1 LIKLKKKIFIDTFY
15 FQYAYSG
22 IGTYI
27 SELVLGL
34 KKHGS
39 SKNEYVFSHKLSSKI
54 DYINS
59 DYRLLRLFFHLK
71 YLIWKQILLP
81 IKLMLHK
88 PDLIICPDYVLPFF
102 NFNTKQICVFHD
114 AFFWDYPENYSKWWG
129 YYFRNIIKTCL
140 KDDTTIVT
148 TSKTSKINLSKFFSN
163 DIKYVYQSYKPNKL
177 NDKFKLAKFK
187 VDKHKY
193 ILHVGSFDKRKNILT
208 LVKAF
213 EKLIKSEI
221 KLDLKLVL
229 VGKQNVN
236 GNSKVSKDIINFINK
251 SNLENDVFLTDHL
264 PDSDVIG
271 LYSNALFFV
280 FPSSDEGFG
289 IPVLECFSNDL
300 PVICSDIPIFR
311 EIGSDNVLYFEL
323 ENQEK
328 LSSIM
333 LKLLN
338 SKSAKGALISKGR
351 ERLKNFS
358 RKAFVKDFEN
368 IIFQKIM

>member
-1 LIKLKKKIFIDTFY
+1 M
-15 FQYAYSG
+15 
-22 IGTYI
+22 
-27 SELVLGL
+27 
-34 KKHGS
+34 
-39 SKNEYVFSHKLSSKI
+39 
-54 DYINS
+54 
-59 DYRLLRLFFHLK
+59 
-71 YLIWKQILLP
+71 P
-81 IKLMLHK
+81 
-88 PDLIICPDYVLPFF
+88 
-102 NFNTKQICVFHD
+102 
-114 AFFWDYPENYSKWWG
+114 FFWDYPGNYSKWWG
-129 YYFRNIIKTCL
+129 YYFRNLIKTCL
-140 KDDTTIVT
+140 KDNTTIVT
-148 TSKTSKINLSKFFSN
+148 TSKTSKINLSNFFSN
-163 DIKYVYQSYKPNKL
+163 DIKYVYQSYKPNKF

-187 VDKHKY
+187 VEKHKY

-213 EKLIKSEI
+213 EKLNIVERE
-221 KLDLKLVL
+221 LDIKLVL

-236 GNSKVSKDIINFINK
+236 GNSKVSNDIKNFIKKRNM
-251 SNLENDVFLTDHL
+251 ENDIVLTDHL
-264 PDSDVIG
+264 IDSDIIG

-323 ENQEK
+323 ENQDK

-338 SKSAKGALISKGR
+338 SKSEIDTLKNKGR
-351 ERLKNFS
+351 ERLKKFS

>member
-1 LIKLKKKIFIDTFY
+1 MKKKIFIDTFY
-15 FQYAYSG
+15 FQYAFSG

-34 KKHGS
+34 NEYGS
-39 SKNEYVFSHKLSSKI
+39 SKNEYVFSHQLTNKKN
-54 DYINS
+54 YINS
-59 DYRLLRLFFHLK
+59 NYKFLRLFFHLK
-71 YLIWKQILLP
+71 YFVWKQILLP
-81 IKLMLHK
+81 IKIILYK

-102 NFNTKQICVFHD
+102 NFNIKQICVFHD
-114 AFFWDYPENYSKWWG
+114 AFFWDYPENYSKYWG
-129 YYFRNIIKTCL
+129 YYFRYVIKTCL

-163 DIKYVYQSYKPNKL
+163 DIKYVYQSYKPNKF
-177 NDKFKLAKFK
+177 NDKFKLSKFK
-187 VDKHKY
+187 IEKHKY

-208 LVKAF
+208 LVEAF
-213 EKLIKSEI
+213 KKFIIKERKSNI
-221 KLDLKLVL
+221 KLVL

-311 EIGSDNVLYFEL
+311 EIGSENVLYFEL
-323 ENQEK
+323 ENQDE
-328 LSSIM
+328 LSSMM

-338 SKSAKGALISKGR
+338 SKSEKDT
-351 ERLKNFS
+351 LKNKGKEGLKKFS

>member
-1 LIKLKKKIFIDTFY
+1 MKKKIFIDTFY

-34 KKHGS
+34 NKYGS
-39 SKNEYVFSHKLSSKI
+39 SKNEYVFSHKLTNKKN
-54 DYINS
+54 YINS
-59 DYRLLRLFFHLK
+59 NYKFFRLFFHLK
-71 YLIWKQILLP
+71 YFIWKQILLP
-81 IKLMLHK
+81 IKLMLYK
-88 PDLIICPDYVLPFF
+88 PDLIVCPDYVLPFF
-102 NFNTKQICVFHD
+102 NFNTKQIGVFHD

-129 YYFRNIIKTCL
+129 YYFRNIIKICL

-148 TSKTSKINLSKFFSN
+148 TSKTSKINLSNFFSN
-163 DIKYVYQSYKPNKL
+163 DIKYVYQSYKPNKF

-193 ILHVGSFDKRKNILT
+193 VLHVGSFDKRKNILT

-213 EKLIKSEI
+213 QNLIKSE
-221 KLDLKLVL
+221 KKSDLKLIL

-236 GNSKVSKDIINFINK
+236 GNSKVSKDIINFIKK
-251 SNLENDVFLTDHL
+251 SNLENDVILTDHL

-271 LYSNALFFV
+271 LYSNALFYV

-300 PVICSDIPIFR
+300 PIICSDIPIFR
-311 EIGSDNVLYFEL
+311 EIGTDNVLYFEL
-323 ENQEK
+323 ENVDE
-328 LSSIM
+328 LSSAM
-333 LKLLN
+333 LKLIN
-338 SKSAKGALISKGR
+338 SKSYKDTLKNKGK
-351 ERLKNFS
+351 ERLKKFS

-368 IIFQKIM
+368 IIFQKIN

>member
-1 LIKLKKKIFIDTFY
+1 LKKKIFIDTFY
-15 FQYAYSG
+15 FQYAFSG

-34 KKHGS
+34 NKYGS
-39 SKNEYVFSHKLSSKI
+39 SKHEYVFSHELTEKKN
-54 DYINS
+54 YINS
-59 DYRLLRLFFHLK
+59 NYKFFRLFFHLK
-71 YLIWKQILLP
+71 YFFWKQILLP
-81 IKLMLHK
+81 IKLMLYK

-129 YYFRNIIKTCL
+129 YYFRNIVKTCL
-140 KDDTTIVT
+140 KEDTTIVT
-148 TSKTSKINLSKFFSN
+148 TSKTSKINLSNFFSN
-163 DIKYVYQSYKPNKL
+163 DIKYVYQSYKPNKS
-177 NDKFKLAKFK
+177 NDKFELEKFNVK
-187 VDKHKY
+187 KNKY

-213 EKLIKSEI
+213 EKLLKIDRKSDI
-221 KLDLKLVL
+221 KLVL

-236 GNSKVSKDIINFINK
+236 GNFKVSNDIINHIK
-251 SNLENDVFLTDHL
+251 KRNLENDIVLTDYL
-264 PDSDVIG
+264 IDSDVIG

-289 IPVLECFSNDL
+289 IPVLECFSNNL
-300 PVICSDIPIFR
+300 PIICSDIPIFK
-311 EIGSDNVLYFEL
+311 EIASDNAFYFEL
-323 ENQEK
+323 ENVDE
-328 LSSIM
+328 LSNTM
-333 LKLLN
+333 LKLII
-338 SKSAKGALISKGR
+338 SKPKKDELIYKGR

>member
-1 LIKLKKKIFIDTFY
+1 MKKKIFIDTFY

-34 KKHGS
+34 KKYGS
-39 SKNEYVFSHKLSSKI
+39 SKNEFIFSHKLTYKKN
-54 DYINS
+54 YINS
-59 DYRLLRLFFHLK
+59 NYKFFRLFFHLK
-71 YLIWKQILLP
+71 YFIWKQILLP
-81 IKLMLHK
+81 IKLMLYK

-114 AFFWDYPENYSKWWG
+114 AFFWDYPENYSKYWG
-129 YYFRNIIKTCL
+129 CYFRYIIKTCL

-148 TSKTSKINLSKFFSN
+148 TSKTSKIKLSKFFPN
-163 DIKYVYQSYKPNKL
+163 DIKYVYQSYKPNKF
-177 NDKFKLAKFK
+177 NSKFKLEKFK
-187 VDKHKY
+187 VEKHKY

-208 LVKAF
+208 LVKVF
-213 EKLIKSEI
+213 EKLIKLERKS
-221 KLDLKLVL
+221 DLKLVL

-236 GNSKVSKDIINFINK
+236 GNSKVSKDIINFITKN
-251 SNLENDVFLTDHL
+251 NLKNDVILTDHL

-271 LYSNALFFV
+271 LYSNALFYV

-289 IPVLECFSNDL
+289 IPVLECFSNNL

-311 EIGSDNVLYFEL
+311 EIAHDNAFYFEL
-323 ENQEK
+323 ENFNE
-328 LSSIM
+328 LSYAM
-333 LKLLN
+333 LKLIN
-338 SKSAKGALISKGR
+338 SKSEKDTLKNKGR
-351 ERLKNFS
+351 ERLKKFS

-368 IIFQKIM
+368 IIFQKIK

>member
-1 LIKLKKKIFIDTFY
+1 MKKKIFIDTFY

-39 SKNEYVFSHKLSSKI
+39 SKNEYVFSHKLSNKI

-59 DYRLLRLFFHLK
+59 DYRLFRLFFHFK
-71 YLIWKQILLP
+71 YFIWKQILLP
-81 IKLMLHK
+81 VKLMLHK

-163 DIKYVYQSYKPNKL
+163 DIEYVYQSYKTNIF
-177 NDKFKLAKFK
+177 NNKFKLEKFK
-187 VDKHKY
+187 IEKHKY
-193 ILHVGSFDKRKNILT
+193 VLHVGSFDKRKNILT

-213 EKLIKSEI
+213 EKLIIVER
-221 KLDLKLVL
+221 DLNIKLVL
-229 VGKQNVN
+229 AGKQKVN
-236 GNSKVSKDIINFINK
+236 GNSEVANEVINFIK
-251 SNLENDVFLTDHL
+251 KRNLENDVILTDHL
-264 PDSDVIG
+264 IDSDVIG
-271 LYSNALFFV
+271 LYLNALFFV

-311 EIGSDNVLYFEL
+311 EIADDNVLYFEL
-323 ENQEK
+323 ENQDK
-328 LSSIM
+328 LSRIM

-338 SKSAKGALISKGR
+338 SKSEKDTLKNKGR
-351 ERLKNFS
+351 ERLKKFS

>member
-1 LIKLKKKIFIDTFY
+1 MKKKIFIDTFY

-34 KKHGS
+34 NKYGS
-39 SKNEYVFSHKLSSKI
+39 SKNEYIFSHKLTDKKN
-54 DYINS
+54 YINS
-59 DYRLLRLFFHLK
+59 NYRLLRLFFHLK
-71 YLIWKQILLP
+71 YFIWKQILLP
-81 IKLMLHK
+81 IKLILHK

-140 KDDTTIVT
+140 KEDTTIVT
-148 TSKTSKINLSKFFSN
+148 TSKTSKIKLLNFFSN
-163 DIKYVYQSYKPNKL
+163 DIKFVYQSYKPNKINSNFKL
-177 NDKFKLAKFK
+177 EKFKIE
-187 VDKHKY
+187 KHKY

-213 EKLIKSEI
+213 EKLIKADRKSDI
-221 KLDLKLVL
+221 KLVL

-236 GNSKVSKDIINFINK
+236 GNSKVSSDIINFIK
-251 SNLENDVFLTDHL
+251 KRNLKNDIVLTDHL
-264 PDSDVIG
+264 IDSDVIG

-300 PVICSDIPIFR
+300 PVICSDIPIFK

-323 ENQEK
+323 ENQDE
-328 LSSIM
+328 LSSLM

-338 SKSAKGALISKGR
+338 SKSEKDTLKNKGR
-351 ERLKNFS
+351 ERLKKFS